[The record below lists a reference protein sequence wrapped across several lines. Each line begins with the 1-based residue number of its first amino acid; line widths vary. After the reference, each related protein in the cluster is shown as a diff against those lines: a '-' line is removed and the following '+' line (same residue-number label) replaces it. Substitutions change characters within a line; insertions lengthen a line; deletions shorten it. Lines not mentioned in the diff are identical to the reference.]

1 MVVGRNGL
9 STAAGGCNH
18 LRKDTF
24 NEVGLVVLVEP
35 VDVEHGEGGGG
46 AWIATW
52 GGQIEDSSMVKFLES
67 QCITLGLILN
77 MMASTYISDISKL
90 GHKYPIWQLEGVA
103 VSAAEGEVDL
113 LGGDDEVPADGG
125 EVDLDG
131 G

>member
-1 MVVGRNGL
+1 
-9 STAAGGCNH
+9 
-18 LRKDTF
+18 
-24 NEVGLVVLVEP
+24 
-35 VDVEHGEGGGG
+35 
-46 AWIATW
+46 
-52 GGQIEDSSMVKFLES
+52 
-67 QCITLGLILN
+67 

-90 GHKYPIWQLEGVA
+90 GHEYPIWQLERVA

>member
-24 NEVGLVVLVEP
+24 NEVGFVILVKP

-46 AWIATW
+46 TWIATW

-67 QCITLGLILN
+67 QCIKV
-77 MMASTYISDISKL
+77 DI
-90 GHKYPIWQLEGVA
+90 KY
-103 VSAAEGEVDL
+103 
-113 LGGDDEVPADGG
+113 DGIN
-125 EVDLDG
+125 LHI
-131 G
+131 

>member
-67 QCITLGLILN
+67 QCILRV
-77 MMASTYISDISKL
+77 DIE
-90 GHKYPIWQLEGVA
+90 Y
-103 VSAAEGEVDL
+103 
-113 LGGDDEVPADGG
+113 DGIN
-125 EVDLDG
+125 LHI
-131 G
+131 